1 MSAVVQCL
9 VSDTALAFECGAVSP
24 SVSDTAF
31 ALDVKGKSGV
41 RHRRAS
47 KPGSSQRAVS
57 DTRRVVLVG
66 VGNGYRGDDG
76 AGLAVAELVRGRAPA
91 GVEVVTCEQEAS
103 RVIDAIEGRDA
114 AVLVDASSSG
124 APAGTIH
131 RFDAS
136 TEPVPAR
143 AFRSSTHAFGVGEAV
158 ELARALGKLPGSVVV
173 YGLEG
178 EDFAAGEGLSAAVA
192 AAVEPAA
199 EAVLKELCTSA
210 R

>member
-1 MSAVVQCL
+1 M
-9 VSDTALAFECGAVSP
+9 
-24 SVSDTAF
+24 
-31 ALDVKGKSGV
+31 SGV
-41 RHRRAS
+41 
-47 KPGSSQRAVS
+47 
-57 DTRRVVLVG
+57 VVVG
-66 VGNGYRGDDG
+66 VGNAYRGDDG
-76 AGLAVAELVRGRAPA
+76 AGLAVAERVRDRVPG

-136 TEPVPAR
+136 AGPVPAQS
-143 AFRSSTHAFGVGEAV
+143 FRSSTHAFGVGEAV
-158 ELARALGKLPGSVVV
+158 ELARALGKLPGMVVV
-173 YGLEG
+173 YGVEG
-178 EDFAAGEGLSAAVA
+178 QEFAAGEGLSEAVA

-199 EAVLKELCTSA
+199 EAVLEELCTSG

>member
-1 MSAVVQCL
+1 M
-9 VSDTALAFECGAVSP
+9 
-24 SVSDTAF
+24 
-31 ALDVKGKSGV
+31 SGV
-41 RHRRAS
+41 
-47 KPGSSQRAVS
+47 
-57 DTRRVVLVG
+57 VVVG
-66 VGNGYRGDDG
+66 VGNAYRGDDG
-76 AGLAVAELVRGRAPA
+76 AGLAVAERVRDRVPD

-136 TEPVPAR
+136 AGPVPAQS
-143 AFRSSTHAFGVGEAV
+143 FRSSTHAFGVGEAV
-158 ELARALGKLPGSVVV
+158 ELARALGKLPGMVVV
-173 YGLEG
+173 YGVEG
-178 EDFAAGEGLSAAVA
+178 QEFAAGEGLSEAVA

-199 EAVLKELCTSA
+199 EAVLEELCTSG

>member
-1 MSAVVQCL
+1 MSGLVV
-9 VSDTALAFECGAVSP
+9 
-24 SVSDTAF
+24 
-31 ALDVKGKSGV
+31 
-41 RHRRAS
+41 
-47 KPGSSQRAVS
+47 
-57 DTRRVVLVG
+57 VG
-66 VGNGYRGDDG
+66 VGNAYRGDDG
-76 AGLAVAELVRGRAPA
+76 AGLAVAERVRDRVPD

-136 TEPVPAR
+136 AGPVPAQS
-143 AFRSSTHAFGVGEAV
+143 FRSSTHAFGVGEAV
-158 ELARALGKLPGSVVV
+158 ELARALGKLPGMVVV
-173 YGLEG
+173 YGVEG
-178 EDFAAGEGLSAAVA
+178 QEFAAGEGLSEAVA

-199 EAVLKELCTSA
+199 EAVLEELCTSG